1 MAATTEEADQ
11 EQLTIRVGGLG
22 HTLTLDIPS
31 TTTIGDIKVK
41 VERQCSLPAG
51 YQKLV
56 ARGKRL
62 DDDDATLETLG
73 IRNRSR
79 IMLLHNESYA
89 TDREGVLA
97 ITSLVQEIEDLSAK
111 ANLLSPK
118 TVHELV
124 TQICCKLDGVDTQG
138 SEKLRAMRKQA
149 IGKAEAIDN
158 KSNYGSGVE

>member
-1 MAATTEEADQ
+1 MAATTEDAEQ

-22 HTLTLDIPS
+22 HTVTLDIPS
-31 TTTIGDIKVK
+31 TTTIGDIKVE
-41 VERQCSLPAG
+41 VEKQCSLPAG
-51 YQKLV
+51 YQKLL
-56 ARGKRL
+56 ARGKKL
-62 DDDDATLETLG
+62 DDDNATLETLG
-73 IRNRSR
+73 IRNRTR

-111 ANLLSPK
+111 TNTLSSK
-118 TVHELV
+118 AIHELV

-158 KSNYGSGVE
+158 NSNDSNGVE